1 MKIHEKLQPDND
13 MLNVIILNN
22 KNKTREQRKELIFL
36 RLNGLNNVK
45 FTIIKKNSA
54 RLRLRIMLGFTKN
67 SNAKN
72 ISEDN
77 KTSVM
82 MKLATF
88 RFFLIFSFIALIYLS
103 KIVNPSNI
111 INDKRTKFKVIKK
124 SGLI

>member
-45 FTIIKKNSA
+45 FTIIKKNKA

-72 ISEDN
+72 ISED
-77 KTSVM
+77 SGED
-82 MKLATF
+82 
-88 RFFLIFSFIALIYLS
+88 
-103 KIVNPSNI
+103 
-111 INDKRTKFKVIKK
+111 INGYYKRHITLF
-124 SGLI
+124 